1 MLALTLANFKM
12 MARNRQTTFWALFFP
27 LTLVVVFGLFD
38 GFGGRPATLEVVD
51 LAQSDASAALVG
63 ELSGLDSLEVMA
75 SSDPAGTR
83 ARLEAGDLDYFL
95 TIPAGYG
102 VEATDGAK
110 ESGLGV
116 DRVALVHGSRDREQN
131 QLVAGAVGNIVASAG
146 TRVPAVE
153 IGEIESERQP
163 YAGSSYFDVALLGLV
178 CLGVMAN
185 SIISIA
191 VKISVYRN
199 QSILKRMLVTPLAIR
214 KYFAA
219 EIVAHMVLALVQA
232 GIILGVGVF
241 VFGAELHGNLG
252 WMMLIVVLGSVVF
265 LNIGFILS
273 AWANTPSAASSM
285 GNVIVLPMIFLAGT
299 FFSTTS
305 LPWLLP
311 YAAEALPLTPMLSA
325 LRDVG
330 IDNASLVQV
339 WPQLAALVGWIAV
352 TSAVAIKVFRFS

>member
-1 MLALTLANFKM
+1 MLPLTLANLKM

-38 GFGGRPATLEVVD
+38 GFGDRPATLEVVD
-51 LAQSDASAALVG
+51 LAQSNASAVLVE
-63 ELSGLDSLEVMA
+63 ELSGLNSLQVIA
-75 SSDPAGTR
+75 SRDPAGTR
-83 ARLEAGDLDYFL
+83 ARLAAGGLDYFL

-102 VEATDGAK
+102 VGAAGGVE
-110 ESGLGV
+110 ESGPGG

-146 TRVPAVE
+146 TSVPALEV
-153 IGEIESERQP
+153 GEIESEREP

-199 QSILKRMLVTPLAIR
+199 QSILKRMLVTPLAIW

-219 EIVAHMVLALVQA
+219 EVAAHLVLAVMQA

-241 VFGAELHGNLG
+241 VFGAEIHGNLG
-252 WMMLIVVLGSVVF
+252 WMMLLVVLGSVVF

-285 GNVIVLPMIFLAGT
+285 GNIIVLPMIFLAGT
-299 FFSTTS
+299 FFSTAS

-311 YAAEALPLTPMLSA
+311 YAAEVLPLTPMLSA
-325 LRDVG
+325 LRDIG

-339 WPQLAALVGWIAV
+339 WPQLAALGGWIV
-352 TSAVAIKVFRFS
+352 ITSVAAIRVFRFS